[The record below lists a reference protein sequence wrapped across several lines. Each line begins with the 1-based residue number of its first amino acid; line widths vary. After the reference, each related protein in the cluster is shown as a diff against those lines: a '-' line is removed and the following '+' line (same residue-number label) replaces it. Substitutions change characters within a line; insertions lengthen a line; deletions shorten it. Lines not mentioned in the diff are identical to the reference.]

1 MEIGTEHIGN
11 RSQTVSD
18 SNNVTQTDISGS
30 ENIINI
36 NPPHRNP
43 TVFLKSRSIRLLIFS
58 QSWGGGFWNI

>member
-36 NPPHRNP
+36 NPPP
-43 TVFLKSRSIRLLIFS
+43 SKSDSVSKIPV
-58 QSWGGGFWNI
+58 N